1 MSRTFDLICLGR
13 AAVDLYGQQIGGR
26 LEDMQTFAKYLGGS
40 SANVAAGTA
49 RLGVRTSML
58 TRVGDEH
65 MGRFVREAL
74 RREGV
79 DVSHVATDPERLTA
93 LVVLGIEGPGAYPHI
108 FYREHCADMGVSVE
122 DFDESYIA
130 SSRAFAV
137 TGTHLSTPGT
147 RAAIEQAFRWARA
160 NQTRI
165 ILDIDYRPVLWKLT
179 NAGQGESRYVPSDV
193 VTAALQSLLPSCDLV
208 VGTEEEIQIAGGS
221 QDLLSALRAIRA
233 KTKAPIV
240 LKRGASGCIVI
251 EGAVPRTLED
261 AVHVPGF
268 AVEVLNVLGAGD
280 AFLSGL
286 LYGWLGGRSLA
297 ESARIGNACGAMVVS
312 RHGCTPAMP
321 SRVELEDFMAR
332 AADIRRPDLDDRLGH
347 IHHATTVR
355 RSREELYVLAFD
367 HRRQLEQL
375 ADEVGAPRAQI
386 AQFKN
391 LIATAVERTALTLGE
406 HARLGVIVDARHG
419 TAVLNRLTR
428 TDLWIGRPIEVPASR
443 PVAFDP
449 DADTALDVLTWPTGH
464 VIKCLAFYHPD
475 DPVDLRLAQER
486 RLRELYLA
494 AQKLDRDLLLE
505 IICSGGGRKVDDDTT
520 ARAIQRL
527 YNLGLRPAWW
537 KLAPQTPAS
546 WRNIASVIEERDPWC
561 NGILMLGLDAPEDTL
576 RQAFADVAPIALCR
590 GFAVGRSI
598 FNSAARGWFSGTL
611 DDEAAVEDIAA
622 RYQRLI
628 HAWRDA
634 RRAAMKAAMPESASA

>member
-1 MSRTFDLICLGR
+1 
-13 AAVDLYGQQIGGR
+13 
-26 LEDMQTFAKYLGGS
+26 
-40 SANVAAGTA
+40 
-49 RLGVRTSML
+49 
-58 TRVGDEH
+58 
-65 MGRFVREAL
+65 
-74 RREGV
+74 
-79 DVSHVATDPERLTA
+79 
-93 LVVLGIEGPGAYPHI
+93 
-108 FYREHCADMGVSVE
+108 
-122 DFDESYIA
+122 
-130 SSRAFAV
+130 
-137 TGTHLSTPGT
+137 
-147 RAAIEQAFRWARA
+147 
-160 NQTRI
+160 
-165 ILDIDYRPVLWKLT
+165 
-179 NAGQGESRYVPSDV
+179 
-193 VTAALQSLLPSCDLV
+193 
-208 VGTEEEIQIAGGS
+208 
-221 QDLLSALRAIRA
+221 
-233 KTKAPIV
+233 
-240 LKRGASGCIVI
+240 
-251 EGAVPRTLED
+251 
-261 AVHVPGF
+261 
-268 AVEVLNVLGAGD
+268 
-280 AFLSGL
+280 
-286 LYGWLGGRSLA
+286 
-297 ESARIGNACGAMVVS
+297 
-312 RHGCTPAMP
+312 
-321 SRVELEDFMAR
+321 
-332 AADIRRPDLDDRLGH
+332 
-347 IHHATTVR
+347 
-355 RSREELYVLAFD
+355 
-367 HRRQLEQL
+367 
-375 ADEVGAPRAQI
+375 
-386 AQFKN
+386 
-391 LIATAVERTALTLGE
+391 
-406 HARLGVIVDARHG
+406 
-419 TAVLNRLTR
+419 
-428 TDLWIGRPIEVPASR
+428 
-443 PVAFDP
+443 VAFDP